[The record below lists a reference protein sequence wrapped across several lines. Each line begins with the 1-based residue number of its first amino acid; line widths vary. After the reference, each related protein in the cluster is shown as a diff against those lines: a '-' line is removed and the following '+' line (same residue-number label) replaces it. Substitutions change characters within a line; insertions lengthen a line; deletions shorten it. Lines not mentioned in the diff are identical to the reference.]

1 MLDGIELNCP
11 EPIGSQEKPS
21 APFSAV
27 YFWSNCFINIVHA
40 TKQKLLAQLN
50 PAVGCSSL
58 VHFILCVVGNK
69 SHWCFCRTPGSALQI
84 YSSIVLVSWFNPKV
98 ERQIR
103 RLTLS
108 VSFQSSP
115 LIVLS
120 KASRRDLRKGGRTS
134 AGVFRWNPFIIS
146 ILAQSEKVKKKKK
159 KALSVYPRIHIYCC
173 LWGNVARET
182 AVRRGGQE
190 SALDLKVRD

>member
-21 APFSAV
+21 VPFSAV
-27 YFWSNCFINIVHA
+27 YFWSNCFISIVHT
-40 TKQKLLAQLN
+40 TKQQLLAQLN

-58 VHFILCVVGNK
+58 VHLILCVVENK
-69 SHWCFCRTPGSALQI
+69 SHLCFCRTPGSALQI
-84 YSSIVLVSWFNPKV
+84 YSSIVLVGGFNPKV
-98 ERQIR
+98 EHQIR

-120 KASRRDLRKGGRTS
+120 KASRRDVRKGGRTS
-134 AGVFRWNPFIIS
+134 AGVFRWKSFIIS
-146 ILAQSEKVKKKKK
+146 IRARSEKKWKKNPERVSKDSHTL
-159 KALSVYPRIHIYCC
+159 LSVRK
-173 LWGNVARET
+173 
-182 AVRRGGQE
+182 RGQGD
-190 SALDLKVRD
+190 SC